1 MTKRGKRLVIDTDVV
16 RSAGGENATEIRS
29 TNCRDV
35 LKAILSASQILNS
48 IQIGDKK
55 KQERL
60 CLCNRY
66 ITSFVEYLEHRN
78 TA

>member
-35 LKAILSASQILNS
+35 LKTILSASHIIVITRVLGNWAWYRSRQRR
-48 IQIGDKK
+48 
-55 KQERL
+55 EREVYS
-60 CLCNRY
+60 R
-66 ITSFVEYLEHRN
+66 EEK
-78 TA
+78 